1 MKDDR
6 VIDIN
11 DLSIGYKKKGKAN
24 KIFSAINLQAFHGE
38 LIALVGLNGIGKST
52 LLRTI
57 AGLQKKISGSIFLS
71 GTILDELPKYQ
82 LAKQLSVVT
91 TENISINNLTVYDLI
106 ALGRYP
112 HTSWFGSLKQ
122 TDINKIE
129 EAIRLLRLDTFRFKH
144 VLELSDGERQRVMIA
159 RALAQDTEII
169 ILDEPTAF
177 LDLSNK
183 YEIVHILSNLAHH
196 HNKTI
201 IFSSHDLNIIIREA
215 DKIWLMKENQIFEGA
230 PEDLIISDTFSTIFN
245 QDIIQFDRLTG
256 DFKSV
261 HTKTNEVFL
270 SGNGEINEVTFKA
283 LERLGLSISDNEMTK
298 YKILIREV
306 DNKPVWELIT
316 DSTSQKH
323 FNIYSLMR
331 QLRELFKNDA
341 QKNIS

>member
-1 MKDDR
+1 MKDDK
-6 VIDIN
+6 VIEIN
-11 DLSIGYKKKGKAN
+11 DLSIGYRQKGIAT
-24 KIFSAINLQAFHGE
+24 KIFSGINLHAFHGE

-52 LLRTI
+52 LLRTL
-57 AGLQKKISGSIFLS
+57 AGLQKKISGTIFIS

-82 LAKQLSVVT
+82 LAKQLSIVT

-112 HTSWFGSLKQ
+112 HTSWFGTLKQ
-122 TDINKIE
+122 TDENKIE
-129 EAIRLLRLDTFRFKH
+129 EAIRMLRLETFRFKH
-144 VLELSDGERQRVMIA
+144 ILELSDGERQRVMIA

-177 LDLSNK
+177 LDLANK

-201 IFSSHDLNIIIREA
+201 IFSSHDLNIVIREA

-245 QDIIQFDRLTG
+245 QDIIQFDRFTG

-261 HTKTNEVFL
+261 HIRTNEVYVL
-270 SGNGEINEVTFKA
+270 GKGEITEITYKA
-283 LERLGLSISDNEMTK
+283 LERSGFKISDNEMTK
-298 YKILIREV
+298 YRILIREV
-306 DNKPVWELIT
+306 DNKPVWELNS

-323 FNIYSLMR
+323 FNIYTLMR
-331 QLRELFKNDA
+331 QLMELFKNEA
-341 QKNIS
+341 QKIIS